1 MLRNFT
7 RLANPTLFNTL
18 RNRGFASAESGKDI
32 LVERLDGER
41 KGVTVIT
48 LNRPQAKNS
57 FSRSLV
63 AAFENVIDELAHD
76 NSSRCVILRSSSP
89 GVFCAGA
96 DLKER
101 KTMSQDEAGAFLSSL
116 RGLMIALEQLPMP
129 SIAALD
135 GYALGGGLEMALACD
150 IRTAAEDSK
159 VGLVETRL
167 AIIPGAGGTQRLPRI
182 LSPALAKELIFTAR
196 VLSGKEAK
204 DLGIV
209 NHALPQNEA
218 GDVAYQKALEIA
230 EEIIPNGPVGVRM
243 AKLAIDKGIQVDLN
257 TGYSIEEIC
266 YSQVLPTKDRLEG
279 LQAFEEKRKPVYK
292 GE

>member
-1 MLRNFT
+1 MLRSLT
-7 RLANPTLFNTL
+7 RLTSPTLFNTL
-18 RNRGFASAESGKDI
+18 RIRAFATAESGKEV

-41 KGVTVIT
+41 KGITVIS

-63 AAFENVIDELAHD
+63 EAFEGVIEELEQD
-76 NSSRCVILRSSSP
+76 NGSRCVILRSSSP
-89 GVFCAGA
+89 GIFCAGA

-101 KTMSQDEAGAFLSSL
+101 KTMTPDEASAFVTSL
-116 RGLMIALEQLPMP
+116 RELLMALEQLPMP

-135 GYALGGGLEMALACD
+135 GHALGGGLEMALACD
-150 IRTAAEDSK
+150 MRTAADNTK
-159 VGLVETRL
+159 MGLVETRL

-182 LSPALAKELIFTAR
+182 LSPALAKELIFTSR
-196 VLSGKEAK
+196 VLNGKEAK
-204 DLGIV
+204 DFGIV
-209 NHALPQNEA
+209 NHVVPQNES
-218 GDVAYQKALEIA
+218 GDAAYQKALEIA
-230 EEIIPNGPVGVRM
+230 EEILPNGPVGVRM

-266 YSQVLPTKDRLEG
+266 YSQVIPTKDRLEG
-279 LQAFEEKRKPVYK
+279 LQAFAEKRKPVYK